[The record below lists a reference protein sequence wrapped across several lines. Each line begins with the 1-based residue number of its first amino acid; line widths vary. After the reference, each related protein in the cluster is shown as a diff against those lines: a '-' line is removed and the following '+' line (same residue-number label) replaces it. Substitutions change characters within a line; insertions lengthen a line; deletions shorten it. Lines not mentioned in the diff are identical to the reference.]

1 MVQAEGKYETDP
13 DLATLTFWVFA
24 QDKNLK
30 QTYGGRTLFA
40 SERPFSAHFRLYSSS
55 DFIPAALSRWRL
67 IPYAIMAKRLAENIL
82 QTVRT
87 RELVRPGQRLG
98 VAVSGGADSV
108 GLLLLLL
115 ELREKLGIVL
125 SVAHF
130 NHKLR
135 RKASDADE
143 KFVARLAAKHGLAF
157 HAESVDVAAKAKRE
171 RANLEDAARRARY
184 DFFARLVAEGKV
196 DRVAVA
202 HTADDQAETVL
213 AHILRGT
220 GLAGLGGIHPRT
232 ETVVRPLLGVRRAEL
247 RAYLRAK
254 KQDWREDLSNQ
265 DTARMRARIR
275 KKLLPLLEK
284 QFQSGVVKH
293 LASLA
298 EFARE
303 DEEFLEL
310 LARDCCD
317 SLARKTGVAA
327 RISLED
333 LLEPLKRK
341 NIHAAETE
349 KREKTSALTKRMLH
363 RLVEER
369 KQGAGQMTGRH
380 ILAVVDLALH
390 GENGKVLQLPGGVDV
405 RRERDALVFCANS
418 SRPGRRMVG
427 KGGRDR
433 SSAAEYEHKIDFE
446 NGEVALRVPQAG
458 CVFRL
463 RVIDWV
469 AKRGDTSKSGAVLDR
484 DRLRFPLVLRNWR
497 FGDQLQPAGH
507 QKAHKLKRLLNEK
520 RISRW
525 ERDGWPVLTSGGVL
539 VWARGFPVAAGC
551 AANERTRTGI
561 LIAEE
566 KS

>member
-1 MVQAEGKYETDP
+1 
-13 DLATLTFWVFA
+13 
-24 QDKNLK
+24 
-30 QTYGGRTLFA
+30 
-40 SERPFSAHFRLYSSS
+40 
-55 DFIPAALSRWRL
+55 
-67 IPYAIMAKRLAENIL
+67 MAKRLAENIL
-82 QTVRT
+82 QTART

-125 SVAHF
+125 SVAHL

-143 KFVARLAAKHGLAF
+143 RFVAKLAAKHGLVF
-157 HAESVDVAAKAKRE
+157 HAENVDVAARAKRQK
-171 RANLEDAARRARY
+171 ANLEDAGRRARY
-184 DFFARLVAEGKV
+184 DFFSRLVADGKV
-196 DRVAVA
+196 DLVAVA

-232 ETVVRPLLGVRRAEL
+232 ESVVRPLLGVRRAEL

-254 KQDWREDLSNQ
+254 KQDWREDATNQ

-275 KKLLPLLEK
+275 KKLLPLLERK
-284 QFQSGVVKH
+284 FQSGVVEH

-298 EFARE
+298 EFARK
-303 DEEFLEL
+303 DEKFLEFLAE
-310 LARDCCD
+310 DCCNA
-317 SLARKTGVAA
+317 LA
-327 RISLED
+327 
-333 LLEPLKRK
+333 
-341 NIHAAETE
+341 
-349 KREKTSALTKRMLH
+349 KRERGVTRIAVAGLRRPLGNEDFNTEGAEDTEQKEEKNKEEGAWRFEVLTKRMLR
-363 RLVEER
+363 RLIEES
-369 KQGAGQMTGRH
+369 KHGAGQITGRH

-390 GENGKVLQLPGGVDV
+390 GENGKVVQLPGGVDV
-405 RRERDALVFCANS
+405 RRERDELVFCAHS
-418 SRPGRRMVG
+418 SRPERRMVG
-427 KGGRDR
+427 KRGAD
-433 SSAAEYEHKIDFE
+433 SSSTAGYQHKIDFE
-446 NGEVALRVPQAG
+446 NDEVVLRVPQAG

-469 AKRGDTSKSGAVLDR
+469 AKRGDTSKSGVVLDR
-484 DRLRFPLVLRNWR
+484 DQVRLPLVLRNWR
-497 FGDQLQPAGH
+497 FGDQLQPVGH

-539 VWARGFPVAAGC
+539 VWARGFPVAAGF